1 MGVGIHHSAVVSA
14 AAKIAEDVQIGAF
27 SVIGESVAIG
37 RGTIVGS
44 HVVVDGNTELGE
56 GNRISPFVSLGLPPQ
71 DVNYAGEDTRLVIG
85 DNNTIR
91 EFVTINRATT
101 KQDWI
106 TRIGSNNYLMAYA
119 HVAHDCTLGDSIIM
133 SNAATLGGHIEIGD
147 HAIVGGLVAIHQ
159 FVRVGTYAFIG
170 GKSAIVKDI
179 PPFMMVAG
187 DRARLFGLNQVGLK
201 RQGFSQEKIQHLKRA
216 YQIIWRDHHLLKD
229 AVELVRKEI
238 PHFSELDMLLDFLD
252 TSRRGVVR

>member
-1 MGVGIHHSAVVSA
+1 VRTMGAGIHPSAVVSA

-27 SVIGESVAIG
+27 SVIGGNVAIG
-37 RGTIVGS
+37 RGTIIGS
-44 HVVVDGNTELGE
+44 HVVVDGHTELGE

-71 DVNYAGEDTRLVIG
+71 DV
-85 DNNTIR
+85 TIR

-159 FVRVGTYAFIG
+159 FVRIGTYAFIG

-179 PPFMMVAG
+179 PPFMMAAG
-187 DRARLFGLNQVGLK
+187 DRARLFGLNQLGLK

-229 AVELVRKEI
+229 AMELVRKEI

-252 TSRRGVVR
+252 TSKRGVVR